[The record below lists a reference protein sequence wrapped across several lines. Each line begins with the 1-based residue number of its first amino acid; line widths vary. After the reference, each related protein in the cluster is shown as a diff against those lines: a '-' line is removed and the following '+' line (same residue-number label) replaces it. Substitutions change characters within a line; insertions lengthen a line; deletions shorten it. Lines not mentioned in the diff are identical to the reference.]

1 MWTAERIEALQDS
14 IAALVT
20 EKEALRK
27 HLDDMN
33 ATLQHSEEELAY
45 ALNEI
50 NDLRDEIITWHLHH
64 DDCYRPYEVEEYKQR
79 IRELEDD
86 LYF

>member
-45 ALNEI
+45 ALN
-50 NDLRDEIITWHLHH
+50 
-64 DDCYRPYEVEEYKQR
+64 
-79 IRELEDD
+79 
-86 LYF
+86 